1 MRIAAGDAAD
11 ERSEREEERLDLS
24 AGGSGTTSHETC
36 RLASASPLA
45 TRLPAGV
52 SSCAQRSNRS
62 ESTPPVPPVLGWADE
77 QGDGL
82 RGRCG
87 EGVDGGEQAA
97 RAVNAC
103 IATHAGNSE
112 TSDGDFRNCLR
123 QPRQRDD
130 VTFITDN
137 HTDAIKCARV
147 LNNKTFHN
155 V

>member
-62 ESTPPVPPVLGWADE
+62 LSTSG
-77 QGDGL
+77 
-82 RGRCG
+82 
-87 EGVDGGEQAA
+87 
-97 RAVNAC
+97 
-103 IATHAGNSE
+103 
-112 TSDGDFRNCLR
+112 
-123 QPRQRDD
+123 
-130 VTFITDN
+130 TFG
-137 HTDAIKCARV
+137 ARV
-147 LNNKTFHN
+147 GRRAGRWAAWTA
-155 V
+155 